1 MNEETRIDRLTVSPE
16 EFAELTGHGLAIV
29 YRYVNLGMPC
39 SYREVPLKQ
48 ATKWLLNFQERI
60 ENSEEFGQQKEAEMP
75 LGEIAFQESPKE
87 KMRDEITVIDAI
99 QQSVSEIKNR
109 LIALPL
115 KLNPEIEKLGNS
127 LDTVRLLENEIIGI
141 LIELS
146 KMQLSPKTNS
156 C

>member
-1 MNEETRIDRLTVSPE
+1 
-16 EFAELTGHGLAIV
+16 
-29 YRYVNLGMPC
+29 
-39 SYREVPLKQ
+39 
-48 ATKWLLNFQERI
+48 
-60 ENSEEFGQQKEAEMP
+60 MP

-87 KMRDEITVIDAI
+87 KMRDETTVIDAI

-109 LIALPL
+109 LVALPL

-127 LDTVRLLENEIIGI
+127 LDTVRLLENEIIEI